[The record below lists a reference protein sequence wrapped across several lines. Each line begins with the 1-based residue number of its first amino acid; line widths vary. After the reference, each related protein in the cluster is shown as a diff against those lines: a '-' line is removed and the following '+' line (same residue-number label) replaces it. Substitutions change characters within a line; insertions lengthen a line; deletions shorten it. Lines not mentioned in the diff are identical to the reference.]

1 MMIIKQLRSEF
12 NGSWQYILFSIN
24 VKKFIYIFE
33 DRLGHVLM
41 HFDFI
46 ILFY

>member
-1 MMIIKQLRSEF
+1 MIIKQLRSDF

-24 VKKFIYIFE
+24 VKKFIYNFE
-33 DRLGHVLM
+33 DGLGYVLT

-46 ILFY
+46 IPFY